1 MDFFKKIVEFIQS
14 TQVLQQFQEVDAVG
28 LFTNPWF
35 LVPLVC
41 LIGYLL
47 YKQDFREIIVII
59 IGFGCWHIS
68 GTEYMN
74 SLIVNNEIQLAKV
87 LPVVFG
93 AACILGLVIYMYFGR
108 SD

>member
-1 MDFFKKIVEFIQS
+1 MDFFTKITEFIHS
-14 TQVLQQFQEVDAVG
+14 TQVLQQFKEVDAVG

-35 LVPLVC
+35 LVPFIC
-41 LIGYLL
+41 LLGYML
-47 YKQDFREIIVII
+47 YKQDFREIIVIF
-59 IGFGCWHIS
+59 IGFGIWHIS

-74 SLIVNNEIQLAKV
+74 SLIVDNEIQLAKV

-93 AACILGLVIYMYFGR
+93 AACILGVIIYMYFGK

>member
-1 MDFFKKIVEFIQS
+1 MDFFMKIIEFIQS
-14 TQVLQQFQEVDAVG
+14 TQVLQQFKEVDAVG

-59 IGFGCWHIS
+59 LGFGVWHIS
-68 GTEYMN
+68 GTEYMAT
-74 SLIVNNEIQLAKV
+74 LIVDDEIQLAKV

-93 AACILGLVIYMYFGR
+93 AACILGIIIYMYFGR

>member
-1 MDFFKKIVEFIQS
+1 MDFFTKIVEFIHS
-14 TQVLQQFQEVDAVG
+14 TQVLQQFKEVDAVG

-35 LVPLVC
+35 LVPFIC
-41 LIGYLL
+41 LIGYML
-47 YKQDFREIIVII
+47 YKQDFKEIIVII
-59 IGFGCWHIS
+59 IGFGVWHIS

-74 SLIVNNEIQLAKV
+74 TLIVDDEIQLAKV

-93 AACILGLVIYMYFGR
+93 AAVILGVIIYMYFGR

>member
-1 MDFFKKIVEFIQS
+1 MNFFNKVIEFIHS
-14 TQVLQQFQEVDAVG
+14 TEVLQQFKEVDAAG
-28 LFTNPWF
+28 LFSNPWF
-35 LVPLVC
+35 LVPLIC
-41 LIGYLL
+41 LLGYMA

-68 GTEYMN
+68 GTEYMAT
-74 SLIVNNEIQLAKV
+74 LIVNDEIQLAKV

-93 AACILGLVIYMYFGR
+93 AACILGVIIYMYFGG

>member
-1 MDFFKKIVEFIQS
+1 M
-14 TQVLQQFQEVDAVG
+14 A
-28 LFTNPWF
+28 
-35 LVPLVC
+35 
-41 LIGYLL
+41 

-68 GTEYMN
+68 GTEYMAT
-74 SLIVNNEIQLAKV
+74 LIVNDEIQLAKV

-93 AACILGLVIYMYFGR
+93 AACILGVIIYMYFGG

>member
-1 MDFFKKIVEFIQS
+1 MGFFDKVVNFIHS
-14 TQVLQQFQEVDAVG
+14 TQVLQQFKEVDPGG

-35 LVPLVC
+35 LVPFIC
-41 LIGYLL
+41 LIGYML
-47 YKQDFREIIVII
+47 YKQDFREIVIIVIGI
-59 IGFGCWHIS
+59 GCWILS

-74 SLIVNNEIQLAKV
+74 SLIVDGEIQLAKV

-93 AACILGLVIYMYFGR
+93 AACILGLVIYLYFGK

>member
-1 MDFFKKIVEFIQS
+1 MGFFTKIVEFIDS
-14 TQVLQQFQEVDAVG
+14 TQVLQQLKEVDAVG

-35 LVPLVC
+35 LVPLIC
-41 LIGYLL
+41 LLGYML
-47 YKQDFREIIVII
+47 YKQDFKEIIVII

-74 SLIVNNEIQLAKV
+74 TLIVDDEIQLAKV

-93 AACILGLVIYMYFGR
+93 AACILGVIIYMYFGR

>member
-1 MDFFKKIVEFIQS
+1 MDFLTKIVDFIHS
-14 TQVLQQFQEVDAVG
+14 TQVIEQFKEVNAVG

-35 LVPLVC
+35 LVPLIC
-41 LIGYLL
+41 LIGYML
-47 YKQDFREIIVII
+47 YKQDFREIIIII
-59 IGFGCWHIS
+59 IGFMCWHIS

-74 SLIVNNEIQLAKV
+74 TLIVNDEIQLEKV

-93 AACILGLVIYMYFGR
+93 AACILGVIIYMYFGR

>member
-1 MDFFKKIVEFIQS
+1 VGFFTKIVEFIDS
-14 TQVLQQFQEVDAVG
+14 TQVLQQFKEVDAVG

-35 LVPLVC
+35 LVPFIC
-41 LIGYLL
+41 LIGYML
-47 YKQDFREIIVII
+47 YKQDFKEIIVII

-68 GTEYMN
+68 
-74 SLIVNNEIQLAKV
+74 LIVDDEIQLAKV

-93 AACILGLVIYMYFGR
+93 AACILGIIIYMYFGR

>member
-1 MDFFKKIVEFIQS
+1 MDFFKKIVDFIQS
-14 TQVLQQFQEVDAVG
+14 TQVLQQFQEVDTVG

-59 IGFGCWHIS
+59 LGFGCWHIS
-68 GTEYMN
+68 GTEYIN
-74 SLIVNNEIQLAKV
+74 TLIVDDEIQLAKV

-93 AACILGLVIYMYFGR
+93 AACILGIIIYMYFGR

>member
-1 MDFFKKIVEFIQS
+1 MEFFTKIVDFIVS
-14 TQVLQQFQEVDAVG
+14 TQVGKQFKEVDLGA

-35 LVPLVC
+35 IVPFIC

-47 YKQDFREIIVII
+47 YKQNFKEIILII
-59 IGFGCWHIS
+59 NGFACFHLS
-68 GTEYMN
+68 ATEYMN
-74 SLIVNNEIQLAKV
+74 TLIVGDELQLGKV

-93 AACILGLVIYMYFGR
+93 GAALLGLVIYMYFGR

>member
-1 MDFFKKIVEFIQS
+1 MDFITKIGDFIQS
-14 TQVLQQFQEVDAVG
+14 TQVLQQFKEVDAVG

-35 LVPLVC
+35 LIPFLC
-41 LIGYLL
+41 LIGYML
-47 YKQDFREIIVII
+47 YKQSFKEIVVII
-59 IGFGCWHIS
+59 IALGCWHIS

-74 SLIVNNEIQLAKV
+74 TLIVNDEIQLAKV

-93 AACILGLVIYMYFGR
+93 AAVLLGIIIYMYFGR

>member
-14 TQVLQQFQEVDAVG
+14 TQVLQQFQEVDTVG

-59 IGFGCWHIS
+59 LGFGCWHIS
-68 GTEYMN
+68 GTEYIN
-74 SLIVNNEIQLAKV
+74 TLIVDDEIQLAKV

-93 AACILGLVIYMYFGR
+93 AACILGIIIYMYFGR

>member
-1 MDFFKKIVEFIQS
+1 MDFISKIVEFINS
-14 TQVLQQFQEVDAVG
+14 TQVLQQFRDVDAGG

-35 LVPLVC
+35 LVPLIC
-41 LIGYLL
+41 LVGYLL
-47 YKQDFREIIVII
+47 YKQSFKEIILLI

-74 SLIVNNEIQLAKV
+74 TLIIGDEIQLAKV

-93 AACILGLVIYMYFGR
+93 AAVILGIIIYMYFGR

>member
-1 MDFFKKIVEFIQS
+1 MDFFTKIVEFIHS
-14 TQVLQQFQEVDAVG
+14 TQVLQQFKEVDALG
-28 LFTNPWF
+28 LFSNPWF
-35 LVPLVC
+35 LVPFIC
-41 LIGYLL
+41 LISYML
-47 YKQDFREIIVII
+47 YKQDFKEIIVIF

-93 AACILGLVIYMYFGR
+93 AACILGLIIYMYFGR

>member
-1 MDFFKKIVEFIQS
+1 MDFFTNISDFIQS
-14 TQVLQQFQEVDAVG
+14 TQVLQQFKEVDAVG

-35 LVPLVC
+35 LVPFIC
-41 LIGYLL
+41 LIGYML
-47 YKQDFREIIVII
+47 YKQDFKEIIVII

-68 GTEYMN
+68 GTEYMKT
-74 SLIVNNEIQLAKV
+74 LIVNDEIQLAKV

-93 AACILGLVIYMYFGR
+93 AACILGIIIYMYFGR

>member
-1 MDFFKKIVEFIQS
+1 MDFLTKIVEFIHS
-14 TQVLQQFQEVDAVG
+14 TQVLQQFKEVDAGG

-35 LVPLVC
+35 LVPFLC
-41 LIGYLL
+41 LLGYML
-47 YKQDFREIIVII
+47 YKQDFREIVVII

-74 SLIVNNEIQLAKV
+74 TLIVGEEIQLAKV

-93 AACILGLVIYMYFGR
+93 AACILGVIIYMYFGK